1 MVAATVAEWLRA
13 PEVPVKVTMALPAAA
28 LAPAVTVTV
37 CAVPGVKLSDAGCAV
52 TPTGSPAIA
61 TFTIPVKPL
70 TGTAFTL
77 ICCPAPPGTTE
88 MLAGVAVRVKSPAA
102 AGMEPPPQ
110 DANRSKQRK
119 LIHPTSVF
127 EEALKANPRKP
138 RARPAEFT
146 STWLRAPATLHRRYT
161 GPLHRLS

>member
-1 MVAATVAEWLRA
+1 ML
-13 PEVPVKVTMALPAAA
+13 PEVPVN
-28 LAPAVTVTV
+28 VTVEV
-37 CAVPGVKLSDAGCAV
+37 AAVALSAAVSVVLCATPGARLNVAGFAV
-52 TPTGSPAIA
+52 TPAGNPAIA

-70 TGTAFTL
+70 TGTAFRL
-77 ICCPAPPGTTE
+77 ICCPAPPGTSG

-127 EEALKANPRKP
+127 EEALIANPRKP
-138 RARPAEFT
+138 RAR
-146 STWLRAPATLHRRYT
+146 
-161 GPLHRLS
+161 